1 MKIAIYIYRYQHYIS
16 IIIIIII
23 IIMIAPYVLKRG
35 NIIEEGCYHNFPFCL
50 SILYFKN
57 WFLETVYTT
66 YFYLVVVIVQ
76 FYNLSWIVEIILTE

>member
-35 NIIEEGCYHNFPFCL
+35 NITEEGCYHNFPFCL

-57 WFLETVYTT
+57 
-66 YFYLVVVIVQ
+66 
-76 FYNLSWIVEIILTE
+76 

>member
-1 MKIAIYIYRYQHYIS
+1 MSVFFSIFFLIFLFLSADENSYIYIYRYQHYIS

-35 NIIEEGCYHNFPFCL
+35 NITEEGCYHNFPFCL

-57 WFLETVYTT
+57 
-66 YFYLVVVIVQ
+66 
-76 FYNLSWIVEIILTE
+76 